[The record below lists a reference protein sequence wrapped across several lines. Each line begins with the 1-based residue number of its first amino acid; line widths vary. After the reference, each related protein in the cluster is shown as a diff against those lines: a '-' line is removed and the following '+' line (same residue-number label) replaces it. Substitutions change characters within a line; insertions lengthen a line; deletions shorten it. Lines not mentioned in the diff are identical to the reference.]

1 MNGGVQMPLDD
12 FPNMRVKDVMTTKVI
27 TVGENQSRQQAA
39 RLLTQHR
46 ISGLPVVN
54 DDQVAVGVVTEYDI
68 ISKDGPKVRDI
79 MTRGAISVGE
89 DTDLEEVGHLLV
101 QKRIK
106 RLLVL
111 DEGKLVGIVSRSDLV
126 KEIAQHWVCHVCGEV
141 THSEVQPELCP
152 RCGARETIAS
162 TEPVPPG
169 S

>member
-1 MNGGVQMPLDD
+1 MPQDD
-12 FPNMRVKDVMTTKVI
+12 FPKMRVKDVMTSKVI
-27 TVGENQSRQQAA
+27 TVGENQTRQQAA

-54 DDQVAVGVVTEYDI
+54 GDQVVVGVVTEHDI
-68 ISKDGPKVRDI
+68 ISKDGSRVQDI
-79 MTRGAISVGE
+79 MTRGVISVSE

-126 KEIAQHWVCHVCGEV
+126 KEIARHWVCHVCGEV

-152 RCGARETIAS
+152 RCGAPETIAS